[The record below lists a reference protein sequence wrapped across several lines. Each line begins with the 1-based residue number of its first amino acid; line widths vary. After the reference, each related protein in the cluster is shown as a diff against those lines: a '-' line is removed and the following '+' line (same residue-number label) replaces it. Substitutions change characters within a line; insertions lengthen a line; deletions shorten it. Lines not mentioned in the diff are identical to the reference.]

1 MLQLSYRMERR
12 CIIYQFQARITPL
25 LPLSNT
31 IDVSCDYNFVPG
43 SGRVKPKTAIK
54 PAFSILLYCLGQ
66 GVLRIDGQTIWNNA
80 LCRLK
85 VA

>member
-1 MLQLSYRMERR
+1 MLQISYRMERR
-12 CIIYQFQARITPL
+12 CILYQFQARIAPL

-43 SGRVKPKTAIK
+43 GGRVKPKTAIK
-54 PAFSILLYCLGQ
+54 PAFSILLYGLGQ
-66 GVLRIDGQTIWNNA
+66 GILRIDGQTIWNNA

>member
-1 MLQLSYRMERR
+1 MLQISYRMERR

-43 SGRVKPKTAIK
+43 GGRVKPKTAIK
-54 PAFSILLYCLGQ
+54 PAFSILVKASYGSMAKLFGITPSA
-66 GVLRIDGQTIWNNA
+66 V
-80 LCRLK
+80 
-85 VA
+85 